1 MPGLADRNSSSLL
14 MISSMSMMTSVWGSE
29 AEEDIVMS
37 KRVNDSKEALF
48 IKIQIQK
55 YDKTLINHQLYVFSM
70 VIFINST
77 FFFIF
82 YMFLL
87 IADNILLPYY
97 EMAFSREPKLSFQ
110 PIPLNFH
117 AQTSIHSLR
126 KSPS

>member
-87 IADNILLPYY
+87 ISDNILLPYY